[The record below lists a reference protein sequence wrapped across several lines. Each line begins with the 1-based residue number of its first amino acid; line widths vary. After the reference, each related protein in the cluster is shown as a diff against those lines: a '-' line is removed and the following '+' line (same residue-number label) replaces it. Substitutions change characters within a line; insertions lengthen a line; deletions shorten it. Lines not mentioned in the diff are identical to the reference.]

1 MMAAAAA
8 AAEGRSSASSAST
21 PPPSNFHTGMQ
32 SPARVVGGSC
42 VSAFFHLFEWN
53 PTKRFS
59 LASRRHHLPPG
70 TLSIFPH
77 LVIGLCVRCV
87 AHLFRTLVREVASVS
102 YILVRLET
110 DFPGAVVGD
119 NFSKRSLKQL
129 EDRQA
134 TAPGSSA
141 SSQFLQVT
149 TLSHSS
155 RSMSGVLLDTEG
167 SSNRII
173 PSKLH
178 YQASCWSDP
187 RL

>member
-53 PTKRFS
+53 PSKRFS

-70 TLSIFPH
+70 ILTIFPH
-77 LVIGLCVRCV
+77 LVIVLCVHCV
-87 AHLFRTLVREVASVS
+87 AHLSRTLVREVASVS
-102 YILVRLET
+102 YILVHLET

-129 EDRQA
+129 EDCQA

-149 TLSHSS
+149 TLSHSC
-155 RSMSGVLLDTEG
+155 RLKSGILLDIEV
-167 SSNRII
+167 SSNRIV

-178 YQASCWSDP
+178 YRVSCYSVP
-187 RL
+187 CM

>member
-1 MMAAAAA
+1 VLHIF
-8 AAEGRSSASSAST
+8 SA
-21 PPPSNFHTGMQ
+21 
-32 SPARVVGGSC
+32 
-42 VSAFFHLFEWN
+42 
-53 PTKRFS
+53 
-59 LASRRHHLPPG
+59 
-70 TLSIFPH
+70 
-77 LVIGLCVRCV
+77 
-87 AHLFRTLVREVASVS
+87 LVREVASVS
-102 YILVRLET
+102 YTLVRLET

-155 RSMSGVLLDTEG
+155 RLMSGILLDIEG
-167 SSNRII
+167 SSNQIV

-178 YQASCWSDP
+178 Y
-187 RL
+187 